1 MSQPSSV
8 DPVSS
13 APDRAW
19 SPSDLA
25 GDPHAAADKAARVQR
40 MFGAIARRYDL
51 NNRLHSFGLDRCW
64 RARAVREAGVTSESD
79 VLDVACGTGDLSLA
93 FIRAGARQVIGAD
106 FTPQM
111 LDLARDKARRRGAL
125 GERLRF
131 EHGDAMNLEYSDASF
146 DIVSIAFGLRNVSD
160 PPRALTEFRRVL
172 RPGGR
177 LVVLE
182 FSRPRNRLV
191 RAGNDFYTRRVM
203 PLTATLI
210 ARDRS
215 GAYRY
220 LPRSVETF
228 PEGNDLLDLI
238 RRAGFTSTRAV
249 PLTMGVCTISIGQ
262 R

>member
-1 MSQPSSV
+1 MSQPPPA
-8 DPVSS
+8 DPVSPP
-13 APDRAW
+13 ADRAW
-19 SPSDLA
+19 TAADLA
-25 GDPHAAADKAARVQR
+25 GDPHVVADKAARVQR

-51 NNRLHSFGLDRCW
+51 NNRLHSFGLDRAW
-64 RARAVREAGVTSESD
+64 RARAVREAGVTPSSD

-93 FIRAGARQVIGAD
+93 FARAGARRVIGAD

-111 LDLARDKARRRGAL
+111 LDLAREKARRRGVST
-125 GERLRF
+125 ERLRF
-131 EHGDAMNLEYSDASF
+131 EHGDAMNLAYSDASF

-160 PPRALTEFRRVL
+160 PLRALMEFRRVL
-172 RPGGR
+172 KPGGR

-182 FSRPRNRLV
+182 FSRPRNRLI

-203 PLTATLI
+203 PLTASLI

-228 PEGNDLLDLI
+228 PEGDDLLDLI
-238 RRAGFTSTRAV
+238 RRAGFDSARAV
-249 PLTMGVCTISIGQ
+249 RLTMGVCTISIGQ